1 MYENYNC
8 SIQLFWKLNVF
19 NFLLLFLFFFNNF
32 NEHKTLKMKSIKKT
46 LRKTA
51 LMCLVGSFFLI
62 SIDSI
67 AQRHGGGGAHRA
79 GGGGQARPAM
89 NRPAH
94 QSRPAVS
101 RPSSGSGIKNPT
113 TANRPGSNGSGT
125 NKVTRPNSNSK
136 IGDKTVNNRNSN
148 TVNRNNNGNRNT
160 NISGNTV
167 NRNRNN
173 VNINVNNSVHVRN
186 NRNTVVRPGVRPY
199 ARPPY
204 RYGGYRY
211 NCYHPYYPR
220 PYRPFYWGPVWHPW
234 GFFVATLAVT
244 AIVVS
249 VESTQYHYDQGVWY
263 TGTSGGYTAVPAP
276 VGGTVNN
283 IPSGAET
290 VNTGTVNNYYYG
302 GTYYEK
308 DGSSYKVVAPTA
320 GTLVDNLPEGGEEVT
335 IGDSKYVKF
344 GETYYQP
351 VQVDGKDKYE
361 VVDVE
366 KDS

>member
-1 MYENYNC
+1 
-8 SIQLFWKLNVF
+8 
-19 NFLLLFLFFFNNF
+19 
-32 NEHKTLKMKSIKKT
+32 MKSIKKT
-46 LRKTA
+46 LSKIA
-51 LMCLVGSFFLI
+51 LLCFVGSFFLI

-67 AQRHGGGGAHRA
+67 AQRRGGGGAGVHRP
-79 GGGGQARPAM
+79 GGVTKTRPATQ
-89 NRPAH
+89 RPAT
-94 QSRPAVS
+94 Q
-101 RPSSGSGIKNPT
+101 T
-113 TANRPGSNGSGT
+113 RPGSSSSGVKKPANT
-125 NKVTRPNSNSK
+125 VTRP
-136 IGDKTVNNRNSN
+136 SN
-148 TVNRNNNGNRNT
+148 TSKVGDRTTNTNRNNNNNIGNRNT

-173 VNINVNNSVHVRN
+173 VNINVNNSIHVQN
-186 NRNTVVRPGVRPY
+186 NRNTIVRPGPRPY
-199 ARPPY
+199 VRPPY
-204 RYGGYRY
+204 VYGGYRY
-211 NCYHPYYPR
+211 RAYNPYYFH

-263 TGTSGGYTAVPAP
+263 TPTSGGYTAVPAP

-308 DGSSYKVVAPTA
+308 DGSTYKVVAPTA

-335 IGDSKYVKF
+335 IGDVKYVKF

-351 VQVDGKDKYE
+351 VQVDGKNKYE
-361 VVDVE
+361 VVQVE
-366 KDS
+366 EDK